1 MSRKNHAVVN
11 GRLIQTDKKFS
22 ALKEKQKA
30 KIAEWLYSS
39 YRQSY
44 LDCGRLPGKQ
54 EDEEIVGCVL
64 DKIEEAQIWIP
75 AGEIFG
81 YYRKRKKKLEN
92 RLKREFPDRKT
103 AEVAEVSSEEG
114 SGISEYLL
122 SKNRETYDTLAK

>member
-22 ALKEKQKA
+22 ALKEKQKT

-44 LDCGRLPGKQ
+44 LDCGRLPGRQ

-75 AGEIFG
+75 AGEIFC
-81 YYRKRKKKLEN
+81 YYQRRKKKLET
-92 RLKREFPDRKT
+92 RLKREFPDRNT
-103 AEVAEVSSEEG
+103 VEMTEIASEEL
-114 SGISEYLL
+114 SDISEYLL
-122 SKNRETYDTLAK
+122 SKNREAYDTLAE

>member
-1 MSRKNHAVVN
+1 MDRPT
-11 GRLIQTDKKFS
+11 R
-22 ALKEKQKA
+22 
-30 KIAEWLYSS
+30 LYSS

-81 YYRKRKKKLEN
+81 YYRRRKKKLEN
-92 RLKREFPDRKT
+92 RLKKEFTDGKT
-103 AEVAEVSSEEG
+103 VETEAVSSED
-114 SGISEYLL
+114 ISTISDSLM
-122 SKNRETYDTLAK
+122 SQNREAYETLAE

>member
-30 KIAEWLYSS
+30 KIAEWLYGS
-39 YRQSY
+39 YRQNY

-75 AGEIFG
+75 AGEIFS
-81 YYRKRKKKLEN
+81 YYRRRKKKLEN
-92 RLKREFPDRKT
+92 RLKREFPDGKKEE
-103 AEVAEVSSEEG
+103 ALSEEM

-122 SKNRETYDTLAK
+122 SKNREAYDTLAE

>member
-1 MSRKNHAVVN
+1 MSRKNHALVN
-11 GRLIQTDKKFS
+11 GRLLQTDKKFS

-64 DKIEEAQIWIP
+64 DKIEAAQIWIL

-81 YYRKRKKKLEN
+81 YYRRRKKKLEN
-92 RLKREFPDRKT
+92 RLRKEFTVGKT
-103 AEVAEVSSEEG
+103 VEIETVSSED
-114 SGISEYLL
+114 ISTISDPLM
-122 SKNRETYDTLAK
+122 SQNREAYETLAE